1 MVLNKILRTVPV
13 FMALFNLTSN
23 YQSLLQAQT
32 PSVGSP
38 ASRWLFSQW
47 QRRGWQIEDGLPH
60 NYVTAL
66 AIDPQGYLLAGTQ
79 TGIAR
84 FDGLRFTLFPNLQD
98 TWIYSLL
105 QASDGTLWAGSYQN
119 GLYHLANGKVTSF
132 GLAHG
137 FPDKSVY
144 SLVEDKSS
152 NIWLVSEAGLYRI
165 TQNQAHLIVRGRN
178 VDGYAWQSVAIDEG
192 AVWFAS
198 AEGLFSISSGNVLP
212 IKLNGISGMPV
223 TVYRW
228 KSAHQIL
235 LGTTTGLYILRC
247 SSDRWSAE
255 PVAGVKGPVVG
266 IRCIYDGALWIATWG
281 RGLFRISGNKTEQL
295 NTREGLGDDFV
306 RVLMDDREGNVWVG
320 SRGGGLTRF
329 RTTLL
334 KPLGMPEG
342 LGGNCASA
350 SVSDGADGM
359 WLGTWRSGLF
369 HWRDNQLQQQPLPE
383 SPLGVLITSLAV
395 DNAKRLWVGT
405 MHGLWMVPAL
415 GQKVV
420 PMALSG
426 GMGEVSHVLFTKRH
440 HLWMAREG
448 KVTYYPSGDPRTSD
462 PHQVLDSS
470 SVMALY
476 EDKTGSVWIGSAEGL
491 WRVTVDTKS
500 SLLQPV
506 HSAPANVTAISE
518 DSLGRLWVGAR
529 GGHLAVYENG
539 QFIRVRHSSL
549 PSADIYGI
557 LDDSHGGV
565 WFSTGRGLA
574 RGLLTDIDGALH
586 SGNPTVSLSIFGVGD
601 GMRTVECR
609 CARHPQSSRMQN
621 GSLWIPTARGFTEIN
636 LSQKYSIDPPAPRIE
651 EASIDSKWRTAER
664 EIHIPA
670 GQHEL
675 QLRFTAIRLGFPE
688 GVQFRY
694 RMSAIDPDWVQ
705 GENLRLAHY
714 SHLPPGHYQFQ
725 VSARDGG
732 GRWSDAVFLGVV
744 QQPRIYQTY
753 WFRLLIMTSVVLLA
767 LLAHKLRLRMLRMRY
782 SAVIGERNRIAR
794 EFHDTLLTG
803 LSAVSWQIDAAL
815 ENSISSRKEAALKS
829 AQGMLRYCRDEARR
843 AVQGLRE
850 EPEFEPK
857 LSVAIKNT
865 IARMTSE
872 SGVNVIF
879 DLDDT
884 LTFSTELNLDL
895 IRICQE
901 SVGNAVRHGHATEIY
916 VQLRR
921 IARNLI
927 LLVRDNGVGFKVDD
941 RQPKSCGH
949 FGILGMRER
958 TERYKGALAIV
969 SRPGEGTEVVVNI
982 PFPMSHSGNN

>member
-1 MVLNKILRTVPV
+1 MALNKILSTVPV

-23 YQSLLQAQT
+23 CQSLLQGQV
-32 PSVGSP
+32 PPVRSP

-47 QRRGWQIEDGLPH
+47 QRRVWQIEDGLPH

-79 TGIAR
+79 VGIAR
-84 FDGLRFTLFPNLQD
+84 FDGLRFTLFPTLQD

-105 QASDGTLWAGSYQN
+105 QASDGTLWVGSYQN

-132 GLAHG
+132 GSTRG

-144 SLVEDKSS
+144 SLVEDKSR
-152 NIWLVSEAGLYRI
+152 NIWLASEAGLYRI
-165 TQNQAHLIVRGRN
+165 AQDQAHLLVRGRN
-178 VDGYAWQSVAIDEG
+178 VDGYAWQSVAFDEG
-192 AVWFAS
+192 ATWFAS
-198 AEGLFSISSGNVLP
+198 AEGLFYISSGNVLP
-212 IKLNGISGMPV
+212 VKLNGISGLPV

-228 KSAHQIL
+228 KSAHQML
-235 LGTTTGLYILRC
+235 LGTTTGLYILHC
-247 SSDRWSAE
+247 STDQWSAE
-255 PVAGVKGPVVG
+255 PVIGVKGPVVG
-266 IRCIYDGALWIATWG
+266 IHGIHDGSLWIATWG
-281 RGLFRISGNKTEQL
+281 RGLYRISGNKTEQL
-295 NTREGLGDDFV
+295 STREGLGDDFV
-306 RVLMDDREGNVWVG
+306 RVLMEDREGNVWVG

-334 KPLGMPEG
+334 KPVGMPEG
-342 LGGNCASA
+342 LGGNCASV

-369 HWRDNQLQQQPLPE
+369 HWRDGQLQQQPSPE

-405 MHGLWMVPAL
+405 MHGFWMIPAL
-415 GQKVV
+415 GQKVAPV
-420 PMALSG
+420 ALSG
-426 GMGEVSHVLFTKRH
+426 GTGEVSHMLFTKRH

-448 KVTYYPSGDPRTSD
+448 KVTYYPSGDPRAGR
-462 PHQVLDSS
+462 PRQVLDSS
-470 SVMALY
+470 SVTALY
-476 EDKTGSVWIGSAEGL
+476 EDKAGSVWIGSAEGL
-491 WRVTVDTKS
+491 WRVTIDAKS
-500 SLLQPV
+500 LLLQPIR
-506 HSAPANVTAISE
+506 SAPANVTVISE
-518 DSLGRLWVGAR
+518 DSRGRLWVGAR
-529 GGHLAVYENG
+529 GGYIAVYEQG
-539 QFIRVRHSSL
+539 QFIRVRHTPL
-549 PSADIYGI
+549 PSVDIYGI
-557 LDDSHGGV
+557 LDDSHGGL

-574 RGLLTDIDGALH
+574 RGVLADIDQALH

-609 CARHPQSSRMQN
+609 CARHPQSARMQN
-621 GSLWIPTARGFTEIN
+621 GSLWIPTARGFVQID
-636 LSQKYSIDPPAPRIE
+636 LSQRNSVEPPSPRVE
-651 EASIDSKWRTAER
+651 EVSIDSKWRAATR
-664 EIHIPA
+664 EVYIPA

-694 RMSAIDPDWVQ
+694 RMSVIDPDWVQ

-725 VSARDGG
+725 VSARDGD
-732 GRWSDAVFLGVV
+732 GRWSDAAFLGIV
-744 QQPRIYQTY
+744 QQPRMYQTY
-753 WFRLLIMTSVVLLA
+753 WFRLLIVTSVILLA
-767 LLAHKLRLRMLRMRY
+767 ALAHKLRLRMLRTRY

-815 ENSISSRKEAALKS
+815 ENSIASRREAALRS

-850 EPEFEPK
+850 EPEFEPE
-857 LSVAIKNT
+857 LSMAIKRT
-865 IARMTSE
+865 IEEMTAE
-872 SGVNVIF
+872 SGVNIIF
-879 DLDDT
+879 DLDAT

-927 LLVRDNGVGFKVDD
+927 LLVRDNGVGFNADN
-941 RQPKSCGH
+941 RQPKSYGH

-969 SRPGEGTEVVVNI
+969 SRPGEGTEVTANI
-982 PFPMSHSGNN
+982 PFPVSHSGDD